1 MNKKIDVYSLVT
13 FWHFSVPTL
22 WHREMP
28 KCHLHTFI
36 KYLVV
41 KNLGVH
47 FWEDVSLNNISTKHS
62 GKNLWLSFRSFSAHV
77 MASSNYKLIIML
89 LTSAFLWTVFTDAG
103 SELNFP
109 HGHFVNFSICPTF
122 FMSFIFCLQQFDLV
136 VFVTFFLHLSW
147 VPLVAIGTEAPSHSE
162 TEVLSVT
169 VWPQFLL

>member
-1 MNKKIDVYSLVT
+1 M
-13 FWHFSVPTL
+13 
-22 WHREMP
+22 
-28 KCHLHTFI
+28 
-36 KYLVV
+36 

-77 MASSNYKLIIML
+77 MASSNYKLIITL
-89 LTSAFLWTVFTDAG
+89 LTSAFLWTVFNGAG

-122 FMSFIFCLQQFDLV
+122 FMSFIFCLQHFDLV
-136 VFVTFFLHLSW
+136 VFVTFFFTSLL
-147 VPLVAIGTEAPSHSE
+147 LVAIGTEAPSHNE
-162 TEVLSVT
+162 TVVLSVT